1 MKPPP
6 RTRSK
11 PDRYLKTEQILQ
23 HPRKRVCT
31 WQRHEQQKL
40 LAALKKLYKTAG
52 SKGDIDYAFLK
63 KIVPKRSISEIH
75 SVVEALKTKVITS
88 VNHQLMRQRREE
100 RRIKKPIELWTDMAS
115 VVTGTLEE
123 PISIAFSQLLIV
135 SSSEPRSLRNSIPH
149 QVQRPTADQQK
160 LVGRTMPHPAA
171 QGELPPISTS
181 NTAPRLLILKTPT
194 PTIGPARQLPASSQ
208 VVRVPTATISPPR
221 QQSFTPV
228 PGTSSAATS
237 TSQSVATSRQS
248 GTTEMVV
255 APAISPPQSATQTV
269 TPISSNQ
276 AVDATQ
282 LPQSLRLTPISSATA
297 LVKVMSFGTPIIQTT
312 SQTTEPLKVVRS
324 LTATTTQPQPKAHTI
339 TVASLSS
346 GLPSIGTDRPQPQQP
361 PVDTSTVS
369 SQPPSHTATP
379 TPASPRVSPQQSST
393 TASATCLKFS
403 SSIPVIPSSSSCIPA
418 NLSSIS
424 TISPP
429 SVSSSTSS
437 TVLHSNSYNPTTS
450 TPVAALHARIGQTS
464 EYARSDNPRKFGV
477 KSIVDF
483 EKIYRY
489 LSVVH
494 KENEECALT
503 PMESAIVLDLLMSLP
518 EELPLLDCNK
528 LHSHMIQVYSCLS
541 APANSKMA
549 REMLKDEKPEK
560 EGKDQHHITP
570 LHNRDSLQTQT
581 ESGQDTGPNPDPDR
595 NRMDSTSQGN
605 AAGGGADNS
614 VAMDSAGK
622 TDEPGDG
629 QAESNNTSR
638 QPGDWE
644 KVGLCPLNP
653 FMMPLKLLMR
663 KQKITDW
670 R

>member
-171 QGELPPISTS
+171 Q
-181 NTAPRLLILKTPT
+181 
-194 PTIGPARQLPASSQ
+194 
-208 VVRVPTATISPPR
+208 
-221 QQSFTPV
+221 
-228 PGTSSAATS
+228 
-237 TSQSVATSRQS
+237 
-248 GTTEMVV
+248 
-255 APAISPPQSATQTV
+255 
-269 TPISSNQ
+269 
-276 AVDATQ
+276 
-282 LPQSLRLTPISSATA
+282 
-297 LVKVMSFGTPIIQTT
+297 
-312 SQTTEPLKVVRS
+312 
-324 LTATTTQPQPKAHTI
+324 
-339 TVASLSS
+339 
-346 GLPSIGTDRPQPQQP
+346 
-361 PVDTSTVS
+361 
-369 SQPPSHTATP
+369 
-379 TPASPRVSPQQSST
+379 
-393 TASATCLKFS
+393 
-403 SSIPVIPSSSSCIPA
+403 
-418 NLSSIS
+418 
-424 TISPP
+424 
-429 SVSSSTSS
+429 
-437 TVLHSNSYNPTTS
+437 
-450 TPVAALHARIGQTS
+450 ALHARIGQTS

>member
-6 RTRSK
+6 RKRSK
-11 PDRYLKTEQILQ
+11 PERYLKPELILQ
-23 HPRKRVCT
+23 HPRQRVCT

-40 LAALKKLYKTAG
+40 LAALRKLYKTAG
-52 SKGDIDYAFLK
+52 SKDDIDYAFLK
-63 KIVPKRSISEIH
+63 KLVPNRSVSEIH

-88 VNHQLMRQRREE
+88 VKHQLMRQRREE
-100 RRIKKPIELWTDMAS
+100 QRLKKPIELWTDMAS
-115 VVTGTLEE
+115 VVTGKLEE
-123 PISIAFSQLLIV
+123 PISIAFSQMLIV
-135 SSSEPRSLRNSIPH
+135 SSSEPRSLRNSVPL
-149 QVQRPTADQQK
+149 QVHRPTADQQK
-160 LVGRTMPHPAA
+160 PAGRTVPRPAA
-171 QGELPPISTS
+171 QGELPPSSTS
-181 NTAPRLLILKTPT
+181 NAAPRLLILKTPT
-194 PTIGPARQLPASSQ
+194 PAIGPARQLPASSQ

-228 PGTSSAATS
+228 PGTSLAATS

-248 GTTEMVV
+248 GTTETVV
-255 APAISPPQSATQTV
+255 APAVSPPRSAAQAV
-269 TPISSNQ
+269 TPVSSNQ

-282 LPQSLRLTPISSATA
+282 LPQPLKLTPVSSATA
-297 LVKVMSFGTPIIQTT
+297 FVKVMSFGTPIIQTT
-312 SQTTEPLKVVRS
+312 SQTTEPLKVVGS
-324 LTATTTQPQPKAHTI
+324 LTATTTQPQPEAHTT

-361 PVDTSTVS
+361 PADISTVS

-393 TASATCLKFS
+393 TASATCLKLS
-403 SSIPVIPSSSSCIPA
+403 SSIPSSSSCIPA
-418 NLSSIS
+418 NLSS
-424 TISPP
+424 
-429 SVSSSTSS
+429 VSSTSPA
-437 TVLHSNSYNPTTS
+437 VLHSSNSSSPTAS
-450 TPVAALHARIGQTS
+450 TPVAALHARSGQTRDD
-464 EYARSDNPRKFGV
+464 ARKDNPRKFGV
-477 KSIVDF
+477 KAIVDF

-494 KENEECALT
+494 KENEECVLT

-541 APANSKMA
+541 APDNSKMA
-549 REMLKDEKPEK
+549 REMLNDEKPEK
-560 EGKDQHHITP
+560 EGKDQHHITA

-581 ESGQDTGPNPDPDR
+581 GSGQVSGPDPDP
-595 NRMDSTSQGN
+595 
-605 AAGGGADNS
+605 AGGGADS
-614 VAMDSAGK
+614 RVAMESARK
-622 TDEPGDG
+622 TDKPGDV

-638 QPGDWE
+638 KPGDWE

-653 FMMPLKLLMR
+653 FMVPLKLLMR

>member
-248 GTTEMVV
+248 GTTEM
-255 APAISPPQSATQTV
+255 
-269 TPISSNQ
+269 
-276 AVDATQ
+276 
-282 LPQSLRLTPISSATA
+282 
-297 LVKVMSFGTPIIQTT
+297 
-312 SQTTEPLKVVRS
+312 
-324 LTATTTQPQPKAHTI
+324 
-339 TVASLSS
+339 
-346 GLPSIGTDRPQPQQP
+346 
-361 PVDTSTVS
+361 
-369 SQPPSHTATP
+369 
-379 TPASPRVSPQQSST
+379 QSST

-663 KQKITDW
+663 KQK
-670 R
+670 